1 MNQQN
6 LFDLTGQVALVT
18 GGSKGLGREMAAALA
33 QAGADLVIGSRTE
46 AEIVPA
52 ARDLA
57 METGQRVVGRVLDVT
72 DVASVANFVAAALAD
87 FGRIDVLVNNAGV
100 NIREPITQITDE
112 HWRTVQ
118 SVNVDG
124 VFHMC
129 RAVVPHMVAAGYGR
143 IINIGSALS
152 LVGLAERV
160 SYTSA
165 KGAVMQ
171 LTRTLALEL
180 AQKGVTVNCVCPGP
194 FKTPMNAPLVGTPSG
209 DALIHKNIPMQRW
222 GDMHEI
228 RPPIL
233 FLASPASSYVT
244 GTSIAVDGGWT
255 AW

>member
-6 LFDLTGQVALVT
+6 IFDLTGQVALIT
-18 GGSKGLGREMAAALA
+18 GASKGLGREMAAALA
-33 QAGADLVIGSRTE
+33 EAGADLVIGSRTE
-46 AEIVPA
+46 TEIQQA

-57 METGQRVVGRVLDVT
+57 AATGRRASGRVLDVT
-72 DVASVANFVAAALAD
+72 DADSVNRFVAEAMAE
-87 FGRIDVLVNNAGV
+87 FGRIDILINNAGV
-100 NIREPITQITDE
+100 NIREPITHITNE

-124 VFHMC
+124 VFYMC
-129 RAVVPHMVAAGYGR
+129 RAVVPHMVAAEYGR

-160 SYTSA
+160 SYTSS
-165 KGAVMQ
+165 KGAVVQ

-180 AQKGVTVNCVCPGP
+180 ARKGVTVNCVCPGP

-222 GDMHEI
+222 GEMHEI

-233 FLASPASSYVT
+233 FLASPASSYIT
-244 GTSIAVDGGWT
+244 GTAISVDGGWT